1 MAKAIDGGTLRDNL
15 TDIYGNG
22 NRLVYLNDVLDLID
36 EQPTLTPPNEW
47 VSVENAVPDPGE
59 RVLATDGT
67 FVGEA
72 YRTSA
77 NTWYRHTGFPW
88 RDCLQSIVTLWM
100 PLPTADKD
108 NHVPA
113 KAPNEPLT
121 IEQMREMLER
131 SEIIG
136 AAVIV
141 SDGDVLCC
149 GVLDERADD
158 GICAS
163 TGASGEWLKEKDY
176 GDGWLAYAYPAAR
189 IDREKWEPCDACSN
203 AKHIV
208 GLALAIMDDGSDH
221 RIDTKMNCEYSFC
234 PNCGRPLTDEAWA
247 ELERRVCGEV

>member
-1 MAKAIDGGTLRDNL
+1 M
-15 TDIYGNG
+15 
-22 NRLVYLNDVLDLID
+22 
-36 EQPTLTPPNEW
+36 
-47 VSVENAVPDPGE
+47 
-59 RVLATDGT
+59 LATDGT

-100 PLPTADKD
+100 PLPTVDKD

-121 IEQMREMLER
+121 VEQLRGTPHGKIKDKTLQH
-131 SEIIG
+131 IC
-136 AAVIV
+136 
-141 SDGDVLCC
+141 D
-149 GVLDERADD
+149 RAN
-158 GICAS
+158 
-163 TGASGEWLKEKDY
+163 E
-176 GDGWLAYAYPAAR
+176 LAYAYPASR
-189 IDREKWEPCDACSN
+189 IGREKWEPCDVCSN

-221 RIDTKMNCEYSFC
+221 RVDTKMNCEYSFC